1 MTVFAISLSILT
13 AVYVLMGVFFITGL
27 YVPHLR
33 TSSRKPFVSIIIAA
47 RNEASEI
54 GECLSTVLNQNYPM
68 ELMEVIVVDDRST
81 DETAR
86 IVETLANSDR
96 RLRLVRVTD
105 KPASFSG
112 KKFALREGI
121 RASRGELLLFT
132 DADCRVG
139 PQWLSAMVG
148 QMTDDV
154 GFVIGFSRVRADR
167 FFERLQQFDFGVL
180 MTAACGS
187 ANWGMPMA
195 ASGQN
200 LAYRRDAYEA
210 AGGLDSV
217 MERISGDD
225 VLMMHL
231 IRRKTPYRTVF
242 ALDAASHVTTRAEP
256 TLAGFLQQRTRWAS
270 NADMMIR
277 LNPVFFIY
285 LLCVY
290 FFHLS
295 IAAGLALAAFSP
307 LIAFVTIAAVVN
319 KLLIDGLAGWLGS
332 HRFGLEFSF
341 PIFLMWFVLQTPY
354 TLWVGMKG
362 LLRQFVWRE

>member
-1 MTVFAISLSILT
+1 MTVFAISMSILS
-13 AVYVLMGVFFITGL
+13 AVYILMGVFFITGL
-27 YVPHLR
+27 FVPHRR
-33 TSSRKPFVSIIIAA
+33 TSSRKPFVSVIIAA
-47 RNEASEI
+47 RNEAAEI
-54 GECLSTVLNQNYPM
+54 GECLRSVLNQDYPP
-68 ELMEVIVVDDRST
+68 ESLEVIVVDDRSN

-86 IVETLANSDR
+86 IVETMVPNDR

-105 KPASFSG
+105 KPESFSG

-139 PQWLSAMVG
+139 PQWVSSMIVA
-148 QMTDDV
+148 MTDDAGFVV
-154 GFVIGFSRVRADR
+154 GFSAVRAKTP
-167 FFERLQQFDFGVL
+167 FERLQRYDFGVL

-200 LAYRRDAYEA
+200 LAYRRNAYDA

-231 IRRKTPYRTVF
+231 IRRKTAYRVVF
-242 ALDAASHVTTRAEP
+242 ASNAAAHVTTRAEA

-285 LLCVY
+285 LLSVY
-290 FFHLS
+290 CFHLS
-295 IAAGLALAAFSP
+295 LVAGLALSAFFP
-307 LIAFVTIAAVVN
+307 LIAFVTLAAVAN

-332 HRFGLEFSF
+332 RKFGLEFSLPLF
-341 PIFLMWFVLQTPY
+341 FIWFVLQTPY

-362 LLRQFVWRE
+362 LLRQFAWR